1 MPYARARFD
10 TPMVSSMLE
19 SGMLSMADL
28 LRDLQMKRL
37 GSGEEIADAVL

>member
-1 MPYARARFD
+1 
-10 TPMVSSMLE
+10 MLE